1 MNKTIIEDE
10 LQLTLDSVLTHF
22 QRSSPGYSI
31 SSLGNGLINH
41 TYLVKAGNKPFVLQR
56 INEHVFRQPWLVTR
70 NADLINQHLIMKKQL
85 GNYPLATISQLT
97 NTKNDTLLQL
107 DSGYWRAIEFIPC
120 SYSVDAVTTTQQAE
134 SVANAFAEF
143 NAALSDFPAQKLSEI
158 IPDFHHLAHRLQQ
171 LTEAINTDKVKRKSH
186 CQPLIDY
193 CFEQQSFIKEV
204 ADLIKTLPVKVTH
217 NDTKINNLLFS
228 SSTHQAIAVIDL
240 DTCMPG
246 FLMHDFGD
254 MVRTCCS
261 NLPEDSPALDQMT
274 IRLDIFS
281 ALAKG
286 YISTLDK
293 HISEIEKGSLLV
305 GALLI
310 PFMMAVRFLTDYL
323 DGDNYFHIKH
333 QEHNLER
340 AKNQMQLFKLLSQ
353 QREQLDDIIANI

>member
-1 MNKTIIEDE
+1 M
-10 LQLTLDSVLTHF
+10 
-22 QRSSPGYSI
+22 
-31 SSLGNGLINH
+31 
-41 TYLVKAGNKPFVLQR
+41 
-56 INEHVFRQPWLVTR
+56 
-70 NADLINQHLIMKKQL
+70 
-85 GNYPLATISQLT
+85 
-97 NTKNDTLLQL
+97 
-107 DSGYWRAIEFIPC
+107 
-120 SYSVDAVTTTQQAE
+120 
-134 SVANAFAEF
+134 
-143 NAALSDFPAQKLSEI
+143 
-158 IPDFHHLAHRLQQ
+158 
-171 LTEAINTDKVKRKSH
+171 
-186 CQPLIDY
+186 
-193 CFEQQSFIKEV
+193 

-228 SSTHQAIAVIDL
+228 SNTHQAIAVIDL

-261 NLPEDSPALDQMT
+261 NLPEDSTALDQMT

-293 HISEIEKGSLLV
+293 HISEIEKGSLLI

-310 PFMMAVRFLTDYL
+310 PFMMAVRFLTDYI

>member
-1 MNKTIIEDE
+1 MNKTTIEKE
-10 LQLTLDSVLTHF
+10 LQLTLNTVLEHYPNSTADNLI
-22 QRSSPGYSI
+22 SP
-31 SSLGNGLINH
+31 LGNGLINH
-41 TYLVKAGNKPFVLQR
+41 TYLVKSGVEPFVLQR
-56 INEHVFRQPWLVTR
+56 INDHVFQQPWLVTR
-70 NADLINQHLIMKKQL
+70 NADFINQHLLLKKQQ
-85 GNYPLATISQLT
+85 GCYPLATISQLK
-97 NTKNDTLLQL
+97 NKKNDTLLQL
-107 DSGYWRAIEFIPC
+107 DSGYWRAIEFIPF
-120 SYSVDAVTTTQQAE
+120 SYSVEDVKTPEQAE

-143 NAALSDFPAQKLSEI
+143 NAALSDFPAEKLSEI

-171 LTEAINTDKVKRKSH
+171 LSEVISTDKVKRKSH
-186 CQPLIDY
+186 CQTLIDY
-193 CFEQQSFIKEV
+193 CFEQQNFIKEV
-204 ADLIKTLPVKVTH
+204 ADLIKVLPVKVTH

-228 SSTHQAIAVIDL
+228 SNTHKAIAVIDL

-261 NLPEDSPALDQMT
+261 NLPEDGTALEQMT
-274 IRLDIFS
+274 IRLDIFN

-293 HISEIEKGSLLV
+293 HISKIERNSLIV

-310 PFMMAVRFLTDYL
+310 PFMMAIRFLTDYL

-333 QEHNLER
+333 QEHNFER

-353 QREQLDDIIANI
+353 QREQLSEIVATQ

>member
-1 MNKTIIEDE
+1 MNKKIIDHEH
-10 LQLTLDSVLTHF
+10 QLTLDSVLKHF
-22 QRSSPGYSI
+22 KSSSLGYSI
-31 SSLGNGLINH
+31 SPLGNGLINH
-41 TYLVKAGNKPFVLQR
+41 TYLVKTVDKPFVLQR

-70 NADLINQHLIMKKQL
+70 NADLINQHLLLKKQQ
-85 GNYPLATISQLT
+85 GHYPLVTISQLT
-97 NTKNDTLLQL
+97 NTKKDTLLKL

-120 SYSVDAVTTTQQAE
+120 SYSVEVVETPEQAE

-143 NAALSDFPAQKLSEI
+143 NAALSDFPADELSEI
-158 IPDFHHLAHRLQQ
+158 IPNFHHLAHRLKL
-171 LTEAINTDKVKRKSH
+171 LTEVINADKAQRKSQ
-186 CQPLIDY
+186 CTTLIDY
-193 CFEQQSFIKEV
+193 CFEQQDFINEV
-204 ADLIKTLPVKVTH
+204 ANLITILPIKVTH

-228 SSTHQAIAVIDL
+228 SHTHQAIAVIDL

-261 NLPEDSPALDQMT
+261 NLPEDSTALEKMT
-274 IRLDIFS
+274 VRLDIFN
-281 ALAKG
+281 ALANG
-286 YISTLDK
+286 YITALDER
-293 HISEIEKGSLLV
+293 ISKKERDSLIV

-340 AKNQMQLFKLLSQ
+340 AKNQMQLFKLLNQ
-353 QREQLDDIIANI
+353 QREQLSSIIANT